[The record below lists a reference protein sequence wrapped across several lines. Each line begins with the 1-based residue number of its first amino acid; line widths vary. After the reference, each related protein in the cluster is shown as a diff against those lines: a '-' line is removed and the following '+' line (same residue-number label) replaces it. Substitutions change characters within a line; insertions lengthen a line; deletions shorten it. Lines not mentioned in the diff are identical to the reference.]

1 MRKLSSAKIRKRE
14 NILDIA
20 RRNNHREQM
29 LTESVNAGLNRLK
42 DKDRQLIET
51 YVREAILF
59 GSERDEALV
68 ERVDQAVAGLIEM
81 VDVSASLRSTAERT
95 GNSKLMMNGSGE
107 NFLEEGDA
115 SYDEMMFRIEKLHE
129 DIDAVI
135 TADLQEGLSEG
146 GESMIL
152 DLFSA
157 KKKANLLEGVT
168 EENLTESDEDIT
180 RASIK
185 SAKLFMILENLDIR
199 LKEGTTAK
207 DVDDKFLSILIQ

>member
-1 MRKLSSAKIRKRE
+1 MRKLSSAKLRKRE
-14 NILDIA
+14 STLDIA
-20 RRNNHREQM
+20 RRINHKEQM

-51 YVREAILF
+51 YIREAILF

-81 VDVSASLRSTAERT
+81 VDIPASLRSTAERT

-115 SYDEMMFRIEKLHE
+115 SHDEMLFRIEKLHE

-135 TADLQEGLSEG
+135 TADLQEGLSESG
-146 GESMIL
+146 DSMIL

-157 KKKANLLEGVT
+157 KKKAKLLEGVT

-180 RASIK
+180 RDSIK
-185 SAKLFMILENLDIR
+185 SAKLFMIVENLDIR